1 MTLTAPVQT
10 AVARPNPNRQAALD
24 RILSDPRLPTP
35 PAVAMQIV
43 QATSRADC
51 EVKDVV
57 ELLARDPAI
66 CGQVLKVIN
75 SCVYGLTRPVTT
87 IERAVVMLGLNTVRG
102 LVLTFSLPAM
112 RMSTVPDKVFRNHC
126 LSAVSGAILA
136 RELSVRARRP
146 LAEDDLVCGLLRD
159 LGSLLLRH
167 SFPREYDQYDATRG
181 DRPFALQSAI
191 ERELFGVDHAAV
203 SAELLKRWHL
213 PDELVEPIRFHH
225 EPEKCAD
232 LPPAFGERAE
242 LLGFVEALTN
252 LDQVAQQPQELRRV
266 LGLANAKFGLTR
278 EELVGFLREVLP
290 KVQEFSALLNVD
302 VGACPDYA
310 TILEQGNTELAVLA
324 VQSGRIAAG
333 SVGRTHTAIG
343 DGPLPL
349 PDAFPPVAG
358 ADQVVAFRPEFVEHF
373 PAGGCVLDGYR
384 LEKVLGRGAM
394 GVVFRG
400 HEPALDRPVAVK
412 LMALE
417 LAWDEDARMRF
428 AREARSIAAVK
439 HENVVGVYTVR
450 DAADTTYLVMEY
462 VAGESLQDRLDRER
476 KLPVPTVIDLA
487 AQILRGLGAAH
498 AKKVIHRDIKP
509 ANVLLEADTGRAKL
523 TDFGLARNENEASRS
538 SGASLI
544 GTPLYMSPE
553 QVRGEAIDAR
563 TDLFSLGSTLVELV
577 TGAAPFDAPNTYAVL
592 QKVCEHEPPPLRA
605 LDPEVP
611 EWFDRLVA
619 KLLQKNPD
627 RRFTTADEAVRFL
640 EQHHAPDGKRGGWKR
655 WLGL

>member
-1 MTLTAPVQT
+1 MTLTVSANT
-10 AVARPNPNRQAALD
+10 AVARPKPNRSGALD
-24 RILSDPRLPTP
+24 RILSDTRLPTP

-87 IERAVVMLGLNTVRG
+87 IERAVVLLGLNTVRG
-102 LVLTFSLPAM
+102 IVLTFSLPAM

-126 LSAVSGAILA
+126 LSAVSGAIMA
-136 RELSVRARRP
+136 RELSVRARKAF
-146 LAEDDLVCGLLRD
+146 AEDDLVCGLLRD

-167 SFPREYDQYDATRG
+167 AFPREYDQFDATRTA
-181 DRPFALQSAI
+181 RPFALQCAT
-191 ERELFGVDHAAV
+191 ERELFGVDHPTV
-203 SAELLKRWHL
+203 SAELLRRWHL

-225 EPEKCAD
+225 EPGGTAG
-232 LPPAFGERAE
+232 LPPAFAERAE

-252 LDQVAQQPQELRRV
+252 LDLIAQQPTELKRV
-266 LGLANAKFGLTR
+266 LGVAEARFGMKRTG
-278 EELVGFLREVLP
+278 LVEFLREVLP

-302 VGACPDYA
+302 VGACPDFA
-310 TILEQGNTELAVLA
+310 AILEQGSAELAVLA
-324 VQSGRIAAG
+324 VQSGRIAAAP
-333 SVGRTHTAIG
+333 VGRTHAASAGCI
-343 DGPLPL
+343 LPL
-349 PDAFPPVAG
+349 PDDVPEPGEEAAVP
-358 ADQVVAFRPEFVEHF
+358 FRPEFVERF

-384 LEKVLGRGAM
+384 LERVIGRGAM

-400 HEPALDRPVAVK
+400 YEPALDRPVAIK
-412 LMALE
+412 LMSLE

-428 AREARSIAAVK
+428 AREARSIAAVR

-450 DAADTTYLVMEY
+450 DTADTTFLVMEC
-462 VAGESLQDRLDRER
+462 VDGESLQDRLDREHR
-476 KLPVPTVIDLA
+476 LPVHVVVDQAT
-487 AQILRGLGAAH
+487 QILRGLAAAH
-498 AKKVIHRDIKP
+498 ARKVIHRDVKP
-509 ANVLLEADTGRAKL
+509 ANVLVEAGTGRAKL
-523 TDFGLARNENEASRS
+523 TDFGLARIENEASRS

-553 QVRGEAIDAR
+553 QVRGEAIDPR

-592 QKVCEHEPPPLRA
+592 QKVCEYEPPPLRS
-605 LDPEVP
+605 LEPEVP
-611 EWFDRLVA
+611 EWFDRMVM
-619 KLLQKNPD
+619 KLLQKKPEH
-627 RRFTTADEAVRFL
+627 RFGSADEAGRFL
-640 EQHHAPDGKRGGWKR
+640 DQHHAPDGKRGGWKR